1 MKKMS
6 RTELIRYIAETVLTY
21 EKLEVTAHIL
31 WDYMCEASKM
41 AKWMCG
47 CRDDEPILIGILK
60 HGVVVGNKA
69 FLLELI
75 QANGYPI
82 HTIEIS
88 KMPDSDSDKDFT
100 VKEY

>member
-6 RTELIRYIAETVLTY
+6 KTELLRYIADTVLTY

-31 WDYMCEASKM
+31 WDYMCESSNI

-47 CRDDEPILIGILK
+47 CCDDEPILIGIMK
-60 HGVVVGNKA
+60 HSLVVGKKA

-88 KMPDSDSDKDFT
+88 KIPNSVSDKDYI

>member
-6 RTELIRYIAETVLTY
+6 ETELLRYIAETVLTY

-31 WDYMCEASKM
+31 WYYMCESSKIY
-41 AKWMCG
+41 KWMCG
-47 CRDDEPILIGILK
+47 CCDDEPILICILK
-60 HGVVVGNKA
+60 HGLVVGKKA

-75 QANGYPI
+75 QANGHPI

-88 KMPDSDSDKDFT
+88 KIRNSESDNDVT